1 MKKLMF
7 LFIAITALL
16 WAFQPEANAQVI
28 SLNPN
33 QIWESYT
40 GAAGDTA
47 KSTTAKNF
55 DIYVAKKSMYYYD
68 IQVSADSSGDGT
80 NFSVQL
86 SGSNDNSNWY
96 TVGSAQTWAVSSTD
110 TIMRFTNMSSVS
122 TSTSIAATSDYVER
136 TLATTFDYVERT
148 YEEANIYHAY
158 DSATGVSD
166 TWVDTVTVAS
176 YAVAD
181 TITLG
186 ERVIADTITVGARTI
201 TETLTESS
209 VGWRYIRV
217 GFTGAGAG
225 ARMELGGI
233 TVAIRPKLFSF

>member
-1 MKKLMF
+1 MKRLIIF
-7 LFIAITALL
+7 LLSVAALL
-16 WAFQPEANAQVI
+16 WVLQPEVDAQV
-28 SLNPN
+28 LRLGAN
-33 QIWESYT
+33 QIYASYT

-55 DIYVAKKSMYYYD
+55 DIFLGKGFMYYYD
-68 IQVSADSSGDGT
+68 VQVSADSSGDGT

-86 SGSNDNSNWY
+86 SGSNDESNWY

-122 TSTSIAATSDYVER
+122 TSISIAA
-136 TLATTFDYVERT
+136 
-148 YEEANIYHAY
+148 ANLYHAY
-158 DSATGVSD
+158 DSATGVAT
-166 TWVDTVTVAS
+166 TWVDTVTV
-176 YAVAD
+176 
-181 TITLG
+181 
-186 ERVIADTITVGARTI
+186 GAQTI

-209 VGWRYIRV
+209 VGWRYLRV

-225 ARMELGGI
+225 ARMELGSI